1 MNRIIQVSLVL
12 ITLLIG
18 LSQTRAAEAHR
29 QKMGKILFLGN
40 SITKHGP
47 SAKVDW
53 TGNWG
58 MAASTEAKDYVHLVL
73 RSISETTGK
82 QPEAM
87 VVNIAAF
94 ERELASYDVLE
105 KQKAAFAFKPDV
117 VILAIGENVPALKTE
132 TAKAEL
138 KAGLLKLLRALQVEN
153 KPTILVRSCFWPD
166 RTKDEV
172 LKQAC
177 EEVGGVFV
185 DISNLGKDESNYARS
200 ERTFK
205 NSGVANHPGD
215 EGMQAIATA
224 LVETMK
230 NINLLQPAK
239 Q

>member
-94 ERELASYDVLE
+94 ERELATYDVVE

-117 VILAIGENVPALKTE
+117 VVLAIGENVPALKTE

-215 EGMQAIATA
+215 KGMQAIATA